1 MVTSACRTQV
11 AGRSRAPRSTLS
23 QRLFG
28 IVWEP
33 VDLEGVVATP
43 YDDGDALAFV
53 SAHYPRIFGGDHAGP
68 LLVEGTSEA
77 KRRFVDEMDVFTFRR
92 GDAVIGIWMGHPMD
106 WSSYYLRT
114 IAVLEHERARGVAGR
129 FFEHLKSRLRAAG
142 VQRLEVDV
150 QPTNGPMVDALQSR
164 GFVTTGTLATERWGL
179 HTRMTLYLSEAARGA
194 FVSTYAPNR
203 V

>member
-1 MVTSACRTQV
+1 MVTTACRTQV
-11 AGRSRAPRSTLS
+11 AGRARAPRSTLS

-53 SAHYPRIFGGDHAGP
+53 SAHYPRIFGGDHAGT
-68 LLVEGTSEA
+68 LLVEATSEA

-92 GDAVIGIWMGHPMD
+92 FDDVIGIWMGHPMD

-129 FFEHLKSRLRAAG
+129 FFEHLCIRLRAAG

-150 QPTNGPMVDALQSR
+150 QPTNGPMVHALQSR
-164 GFVTTGTLATERWGL
+164 GFVTTGTMATERWGL

-194 FVSTYAPNR
+194 FVSTFAPNR